1 MSVKNEFGAAFRTAR
16 RARGLTQEDF
26 VEESGRTYISELERG
41 TKHPTVAKIDGLA
54 PLLNVHP
61 LTVLALSYLQ
71 GNGSPAACEKLLAQV
86 RSELEE
92 ILRP

>member
-1 MSVKNEFGAAFRTAR
+1 MSAKNQFGAAFRVVR

-26 VEESGRTYISELERG
+26 VGESGRTYISELERG

-61 LTVLALSYLQ
+61 LTVLTLSYLSS
-71 GNGSPAACEKLLAQV
+71 NSSPAACEELIAQV

>member
-1 MSVKNEFGAAFRTAR
+1 MPAKNEVGAAFRAVR

-71 GNGSPAACEKLLAQV
+71 GNSSPTACEKLLAQV
-86 RSELEE
+86 KTELEE
-92 ILRP
+92 ILRS